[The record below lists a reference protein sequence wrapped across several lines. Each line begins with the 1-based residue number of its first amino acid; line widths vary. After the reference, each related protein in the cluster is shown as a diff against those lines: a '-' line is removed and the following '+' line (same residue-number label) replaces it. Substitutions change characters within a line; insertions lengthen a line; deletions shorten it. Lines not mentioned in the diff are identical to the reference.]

1 MSASPAAPRLL
12 HDLPAVTVR
21 TCVVSEMQNN
31 VYLLTSKT
39 TGAQIL
45 VDAADEPEAIAAL
58 LASAADDTP
67 CEPHLDLLITTHR
80 HWDHIRATAAVVEQ
94 HSPRHAAG
102 AADAEQIEKET
113 GTEVTERLEHGA
125 TVGVDGIELDVIGL
139 RGHTPGSVALVL
151 QSGPDEEPMVFSGDS
166 LFPGGVGKT
175 WSDEDFRS
183 LLADVTARLFDVYED
198 DTVVHPG
205 HGDSTTLGAER
216 PHLDEWAERG
226 W

>member
-21 TCVVSEMQNN
+21 RCVVSEMQNN

-58 LASAADDTP
+58 LASAVDDTP
-67 CEPHLDLLITTHR
+67 CDTRLDLLITTHR

-102 AADAEQIEKET
+102 TADAEQIEKET
-113 GTEVTERLEHGA
+113 GIEVTERLEHGA

-183 LLADVTARLFDVYED
+183 LLADVTERLFDVYED
-198 DTVVHPG
+198 DTIVHPG

-216 PHLDEWAERG
+216 PHLDEWRERG

>member
-21 TCVVSEMQNN
+21 RCVVSEMQNN

-67 CEPHLDLLITTHR
+67 CDTRLDLLITTHR
-80 HWDHIRATAAVVEQ
+80 HWDHIRATAAVVER
-94 HSPRHAAG
+94 HSPRSAAG

-113 GTEVTERLEHGA
+113 GTEVTERLEHGD
-125 TVGVDGIELDVIGL
+125 TVGVDGIDLDVIGL

-183 LLADVTARLFDVYED
+183 LLADVTERLFDVYED
-198 DTVVHPG
+198 DTIVHPG